1 VLAARAGIAWAG
13 ESAAHRAS
21 AEVKSTLRLALLRR
35 AVGMGPRW
43 SATARSGEVVALATR
58 GVDALDGYFAK
69 YLPQLILASVVPVVV
84 ILTILGSD
92 AISAVTILATVP
104 LVVLFMVLVGMASER
119 RRRRRWNALARLAHH
134 FLDVV
139 AGLPTLKVF
148 GRARAQI
155 AALEQTTDDYRRETL
170 TALRVAFL
178 SAFVLELFATLSVA
192 LIAVGIGLRLVAGE
206 LDLRTGLFVLVLAPE
221 AYLPLRQLGAQFH
234 AAEEGMGAAEQAFAI
249 IDAPEPPTGRRID
262 VPDLRAVGLVVEDV
276 TVRQPERGLLAP
288 YRASLSVRAGEVVA
302 LAGPSGAGKTT
313 LLAVIAGLLPPDEGR
328 VWLGSGAERVA
339 LDELEPAAWRSRVA
353 WVAQDPYLFA
363 GTLAD
368 NVRLGAPD
376 SPDAAVRAALAAV
389 GLGDVDPAAVLGERG
404 AGLSSG
410 QRRRV
415 AIARAFVRDAP
426 LVLLDEPTAGLDEAS
441 EQQVLSA
448 VRDLARTERR
458 AVILVAHRPA
468 ALALADRV
476 VRLDWRA
483 DADDADAG
491 PSSPAETSGAVA
503 GPVPVD
509 AVA

>member
-1 VLAARAGIAWAG
+1 MLAARAGIAWAG

-139 AGLPTLKVF
+139 AGLPTLKAF

-288 YRASLSVRAGEVVA
+288 CRASLSVRAGEVVA

-389 GLGDVDPAAVLGERG
+389 GLGDLDPAAILGERG

-483 DADDADAG
+483 DAENADAG
-491 PSSPAETSGAVA
+491 PWSPAEASGAVA
-503 GPVPVD
+503 GPMPVD

>member
-1 VLAARAGIAWAG
+1 
-13 ESAAHRAS
+13 
-21 AEVKSTLRLALLRR
+21 
-35 AVGMGPRW
+35 MGPRW
-43 SATARSGEVVALATR
+43 SAGARSGEVVALATR
-58 GVDALDGYFAK
+58 GVDALDGYFAR
-69 YLPQLILASVVPVVV
+69 YLPQLVLASVLPVVIV
-84 ILTILGSD
+84 LTILGSD
-92 AISAVTILATVP
+92 AISAFTILATVP
-104 LVVLFMVLVGMASER
+104 LVVLFMVLVGLASER
-119 RRRRRWNALARLAHH
+119 RRQRRWRALARLAHH

-148 GRARAQI
+148 GRAGAQVG
-155 AALEQTTDDYRRETL
+155 ALERTTDDYRRETL
-170 TALRVAFL
+170 AALRVAFL

-249 IDAPEPPTGRRID
+249 IEAPEPPAASRAD
-262 VPDLRAVGLVVEDV
+262 VPDLREGGLFVEDV

-288 YRASLSVRAGEVVA
+288 YRASLVVRAGEVVA

-313 LLAVIAGLLPPDEGR
+313 LLAVVAGLLPPDEGR
-328 VWLGSGAERVA
+328 VWLGDGDRRVG
-339 LDELEPAAWRSRVA
+339 LDELEPAAWRRRVA

-376 SPDAAVRAALAAV
+376 APESAVKAALAAV
-389 GLGDVDPAAVLGERG
+389 GLAGLDPATVLGERG
-404 AGLSSG
+404 SGLSSG

-441 EQQVLSA
+441 ERLVLAA

-476 VRLDWRA
+476 VRLAWRA
-483 DADDADAG
+483 DAVAQEA
-491 PSSPAETSGAVA
+491 AVA
-503 GPVPVD
+503 
-509 AVA
+509 

>member
-1 VLAARAGIAWAG
+1 
-13 ESAAHRAS
+13 
-21 AEVKSTLRLALLRR
+21 
-35 AVGMGPRW
+35 
-43 SATARSGEVVALATR
+43 
-58 GVDALDGYFAK
+58 
-69 YLPQLILASVVPVVV
+69 
-84 ILTILGSD
+84 
-92 AISAVTILATVP
+92 
-104 LVVLFMVLVGMASER
+104 
-119 RRRRRWNALARLAHH
+119 
-134 FLDVV
+134 
-139 AGLPTLKVF
+139 
-148 GRARAQI
+148 
-155 AALEQTTDDYRRETL
+155 
-170 TALRVAFL
+170 
-178 SAFVLELFATLSVA
+178 
-192 LIAVGIGLRLVAGE
+192 
-206 LDLRTGLFVLVLAPE
+206 
-221 AYLPLRQLGAQFH
+221 
-234 AAEEGMGAAEQAFAI
+234 
-249 IDAPEPPTGRRID
+249 
-262 VPDLRAVGLVVEDV
+262 
-276 TVRQPERGLLAP
+276 
-288 YRASLSVRAGEVVA
+288 
-302 LAGPSGAGKTT
+302 
-313 LLAVIAGLLPPDEGR
+313 
-328 VWLGSGAERVA
+328 VA

-376 SPDAAVRAALAAV
+376 SPEAAVRAALAAV
-389 GLGDVDPAAVLGERG
+389 GLGDLDPAAVLGERG

>member
-1 VLAARAGIAWAG
+1 
-13 ESAAHRAS
+13 
-21 AEVKSTLRLALLRR
+21 
-35 AVGMGPRW
+35 
-43 SATARSGEVVALATR
+43 
-58 GVDALDGYFAK
+58 
-69 YLPQLILASVVPVVV
+69 
-84 ILTILGSD
+84 
-92 AISAVTILATVP
+92 
-104 LVVLFMVLVGMASER
+104 
-119 RRRRRWNALARLAHH
+119 
-134 FLDVV
+134 
-139 AGLPTLKVF
+139 
-148 GRARAQI
+148 
-155 AALEQTTDDYRRETL
+155 
-170 TALRVAFL
+170 
-178 SAFVLELFATLSVA
+178 
-192 LIAVGIGLRLVAGE
+192 
-206 LDLRTGLFVLVLAPE
+206 
-221 AYLPLRQLGAQFH
+221 
-234 AAEEGMGAAEQAFAI
+234 MGAAEQAFAI

-389 GLGDVDPAAVLGERG
+389 GLGDLVPAAILGERG
-404 AGLSSG
+404 TGLSSG

-483 DADDADAG
+483 DAEDADAG